1 MAVLVAVQGVAL
13 PLAVERPAAQRVS
26 GIAGP
31 AGGQQERPAQ
41 SGQRGLINQ
50 QRQGQKSV
58 PTANAPVH

>member
-1 MAVLVAVQGVAL
+1 VAL
-13 PLAVERPAAQRVS
+13 PLAVERSAAQRVS